1 MGHSK
6 QMNKGK
12 AVGLLRG
19 AGTRFATWFY
29 AMHRLL
35 RQKKVLLAT
44 IHGPHFDKLSHN
56 ARTAICIQD
65 VGDPVFWKAIYYL
78 LRAVFPALRALRLCD
93 ANVPAMDK
101 IHYLALRAEQALTKS
116 VEFLDDMA
124 VFGKF
129 TNGATTGVDIEMG
142 EVFGEEAEYDEYD
155 DEDESI
161 VESDI
166 R

>member
-1 MGHSK
+1 M
-6 QMNKGK
+6 
-12 AVGLLRG
+12 
-19 AGTRFATWFY
+19 
-29 AMHRLL
+29 
-35 RQKKVLLAT
+35 
-44 IHGPHFDKLSHN
+44 
-56 ARTAICIQD
+56 
-65 VGDPVFWKAIYYL
+65 FWKAIYYL

-101 IHYLALRAEQALTKS
+101 IHYLALRAEQALTKL

-129 TNGATTGVDIEMG
+129 SDGATTGVDFEME
-142 EVFGEEAEYDEYD
+142 EVFGEEAKYDEYD